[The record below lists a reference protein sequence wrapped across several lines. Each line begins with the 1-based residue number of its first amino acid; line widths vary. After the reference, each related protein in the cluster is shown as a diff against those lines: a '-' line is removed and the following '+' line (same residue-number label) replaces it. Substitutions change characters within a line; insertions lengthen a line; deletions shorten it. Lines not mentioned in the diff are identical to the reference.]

1 MMMKRVIPIFALLLA
16 TLSAFAVQRNI
27 EQMKAAAERA
37 SGGSQA
43 RQYAELAKYLVDIAD
58 QQFTQGNNEQA
69 HATMQDVVNYSA
81 KARDASIRS
90 HGKLKDTEI
99 ILRETQR
106 RGDPKMSAG
115 RGQRIHDLLEDFT
128 AILDE
133 VNDNLDQYQGRP
145 LSKDDRKD
153 FKKGLKE
160 VIEADGKFELKL
172 RTLKSATETDP
183 QMKREASDF
192 QFVLQD
198 AMEALKSNADMARE
212 YMADKESDNTG
223 TTKKK

>member
-106 RGDPKMSAG
+106 RVEAVRRTLAAEDRPAMEQIEKKIEQF
-115 RGQRIHDLLEDFT
+115 RQDLL
-128 AILDE
+128 DE
-133 VNDNLDQYQGRP
+133 MFG
-145 LSKDDRKD
+145 SRKKE
-153 FKKGLKE
+153 KK
-160 VIEADGKFELKL
+160 
-172 RTLKSATETDP
+172 
-183 QMKREASDF
+183 
-192 QFVLQD
+192 
-198 AMEALKSNADMARE
+198 
-212 YMADKESDNTG
+212 
-223 TTKKK
+223 